1 MLKGFRRCVKSIV
14 INNLGKGSTKFQ
26 QKFEKVPDIGVDKV
40 KVDVSKGI

>member
-1 MLKGFRRCVKSIV
+1 MKSKIC
-14 INNLGKGSTKFQ
+14 NNFWRGPTKFQ